1 MAYVKSSPIGE
12 IGRLISDT
20 IEITKIKNIGC
31 FLVTMD
37 IERAFDSLDH
47 NFLISTL
54 EKYGIGQNFMLW
66 VKNR

>member
-12 IGRLISDT
+12 IGRLISDV

-47 NFLISTL
+47 NFLIYTL
-54 EKYGIGQNFMLW
+54 EKYGIGQKFLLW

>member
-12 IGRLISDT
+12 IGRLISDV

-47 NFLISTL
+47 NFLIYTL
-54 EKYGIGQNFMLW
+54 EKYGIGQNFLLW